1 MAIRMQQRRGTAEQW
16 TLANPVLG
24 PGEIGFE
31 LDTNSFKIGDGVST
45 WDQLDYFENSVSIA
59 GSIDDYV
66 PLTQKGAA
74 NGVATLNS
82 SGQIPGSQLGYVD
95 EAVQNVIGLAPEA
108 LDTLA
113 ELADAIGD
121 DPAFFTNIQQS
132 VEDAVTEAKDYT
144 DGLLVDYARGDGVVF
159 TGAVILSGEPVQAFE
174 AATKSYVDGVAA
186 GLHVHESVVA
196 ATTTNIDLSNS
207 LENGDVLDGVTLAT
221 GNRVLVK
228 NQTSQSENGIYVV
241 QASGAAVRAADY
253 DSPAEIDAGDFVF
266 VSGGTVNGDTGW
278 TQTATVGTIGTDPV
292 SFTQFSGAGTYLA
305 GLGITLNGNTFAA
318 DLDVVASKTY
328 AENVA
333 DTARQGAIDDA
344 AAYTNAEV
352 SELSLTIAGV
362 ETNLS
367 ASITSLS
374 ETVDDLSASTT
385 SSFNTTNT
393 NLDNLSSEVDTLSQN
408 LTSLS
413 GDVTSA
419 SSAIETLETSVTS
432 HENQLDELAVSV
444 PAIQT
449 QLDTATADILTKAP
463 SESPSFT
470 GTVSLPSTT
479 SIGDVSSSEIGHLNG
494 VTSSIQTQLDAKLDS
509 GVASGTYAPLNDP
522 TFGGTVSLPST
533 TSIGDVSS
541 TEIGYVNGV
550 TSAIQTQL
558 DSKAPS
564 ADPTFTGTVSGVT
577 KAHVGL
583 GNVDNT
589 SDADKPVS
597 TATQTALDAK
607 ASLSGANFTGSV
619 EIDGSLIVDGDLTV
633 NGTNFSASA
642 TSIVIEDNL
651 VQIAH
656 QNAANTV
663 DLGLVVGYNDGSAK
677 HAGIV
682 RDVSDNRWKLF
693 KGVSDEPATT
703 VNFSQGSL
711 DDLAVDH
718 VIANGVIFTDGEQTK
733 QGVPSITTISQK
745 TASYTLSDLA
755 ERDTIV
761 EISSQSAT
769 TLTIPADLDVNY
781 PVGTTLDIIQ
791 TGSGQVTIAGANG
804 VTVNATPGLK
814 LRTQWS
820 SATLLKRAANTWL
833 AFGDL
838 SA

>member
-16 TLANPVLG
+16 TTANPVLG

-31 LDTNSFKIGDGVST
+31 IDTNSFKIGDGVST
-45 WDQLDYFENSVSIA
+45 WDQLDYFENSVAIA

-82 SGQIPGSQLGYVD
+82 SGQIPGSQLAYVD

-132 VEDAVTEAKDYT
+132 VEDGVTEAKDYT
-144 DGLLVDYARGDGVVF
+144 DNLLTEYARGDGAVF
-159 TGAVILSGEPVQAFE
+159 SGPVLLNAEPVQALE

-186 GLHVHESVVA
+186 GLHVHESVIA
-196 ATTTNIDLSNS
+196 ATTENVNLSNS

-228 NQTSQSENGIYVV
+228 DQTNQSENGIYVV
-241 QASGAAVRAADY
+241 QASGAAIRATDY

-266 VSGGTVNGDTGW
+266 VSAGTVNADTGW
-278 TQTATVGTIGTDPV
+278 TQTATVGNIGTDPV

-305 GLGITLNGNTFAA
+305 GLGLNLSGNTFTA
-318 DLDVVASKTY
+318 DLSVVASQTY
-328 AENVA
+328 VDSAIEEVN
-333 DTARQGAIDDA
+333 DTIA
-344 AAYTNAEV
+344 AAQNASNSYTDE
-352 SELSLTIAGV
+352 E
-362 ETNLS
+362 
-367 ASITSLS
+367 ITSLS
-374 ETVDDLSASTT
+374 TTLNQSIQTIDQELEDFSSTT
-385 SSFNTTNT
+385 TSE
-393 NLDNLSSEVDTLSQN
+393 LSSINTSVSSLSTTLQQTSTDLLALSGEVDGISTDLQAAQSDIVTIQ
-408 LTSLS
+408 
-413 GDVTSA
+413 GDVTGL
-419 SSAIETLETSVTS
+419 SSDVA
-432 HENQLDELAVSV
+432 
-444 PAIQT
+444 
-449 QLDTATADILTKAP
+449 TKAP

-470 GTVSLPSTT
+470 GAVSLPSTT

-494 VTSSIQTQLDAKLDS
+494 VTSPIQTQIDAKLDS
-509 GVASGTYAPLNDP
+509 TTAAGTYAPINDP

-541 TEIGYVNGV
+541 TEISYVNGV
-550 TSAIQTQL
+550 TSSIQSQL
-558 DSKAPS
+558 DTKATS

-583 GNVDNT
+583 GDVDNT

-597 TATQTALDAK
+597 AATQTALDAK
-607 ASLSGANFTGSV
+607 ANLSGAIFTGDV
-619 EIDGSLIVDGDLTV
+619 EVEGNLVVDGNLTV
-633 NGTNFSASA
+633 NGTEFLASA
-642 TSIVIEDNL
+642 TSIVIEDNMIQL
-651 VQIAH
+651 AH
-656 QNAANTV
+656 NQAGNTV
-663 DLGLVVGYNDGSAK
+663 DLGLVVAYNDGTYQ

-682 RDVSDNRWKLF
+682 RDVSDNTWKLF
-693 KGVSDEPATT
+693 KGVETDPATT
-703 VNFSQGSL
+703 VDFAQGTL
-711 DDLAVDH
+711 DDLALNNISV
-718 VIANGVIFTDGEQTK
+718 AGVVFSDGIQVK
-733 QGVPSITTISQK
+733 QGVPSITEISQK
-745 TASYTLSDLA
+745 TDSYTLGSLA
-755 ERDTIV
+755 ERDTII
-761 EISSQSAT
+761 EINKASAT
-769 TLTIPADLDVNY
+769 TLTIPADADLNF

-791 TGSGQVTIAGANG
+791 TGSGQVTVAGANG

-814 LRTQWS
+814 LRTRWS

-833 AFGDL
+833 VYGDL

>member
-74 NGVATLNS
+74 NGVATLDS

-132 VEDAVTEAKDYT
+132 VEDAVTESKDYT
-144 DGLLVDYARGDGVVF
+144 DGLLVDYARGDGAVF

-196 ATTTNIDLSNS
+196 ATTANINLSNS

-266 VSGGTVNGDTGW
+266 VSGGAVNGDTGW

-305 GLGITLNGNTFAA
+305 GLGLTLNGNAFAA
-318 DLDVVASKTY
+318 DLNVVASQTY
-328 AENVA
+328 VDNAITANQEYSTNYTDDEISALSDTLTQA
-333 DTARQGAIDDA
+333 DTAIQG
-344 AAYTNAEV
+344 
-352 SELSLTIAGV
+352 
-362 ETNLS
+362 
-367 ASITSLS
+367 SIQT
-374 ETVDDLSASTT
+374 
-385 SSFNTTNT
+385 
-393 NLDNLSSEVDTLSQN
+393 LDQSIQNLSSSTSAEFSNIDGEISGLSTTLQQTNTDLLALSADVDTISADLQAAQSDIVAVQGDLS
-408 LTSLS
+408 SLS
-413 GDVTSA
+413 SDVA
-419 SSAIETLETSVTS
+419 
-432 HENQLDELAVSV
+432 
-444 PAIQT
+444 
-449 QLDTATADILTKAP
+449 TKAP
-463 SESPSFT
+463 SESPGFT

-522 TFGGTVSLPST
+522 TFGGIVSLPST

-607 ASLSGANFTGSV
+607 ASLSGATFTGSV
-619 EIDGSLIVDGDLTV
+619 EVDGNLTVDGDLTV

-651 VQIAH
+651 VQLAH

-663 DLGLVVGYNDGSAK
+663 DLGIVVGYNDGSAK

-682 RDVSDNRWKLF
+682 RDVSDDRWKLF
-693 KGVSDEPATT
+693 KGVTTEPTTT
-703 VNFSQGSL
+703 VNFAQGSL

-718 VIANGVIFTDGEQTK
+718 VIVNGVIFTDGEQTK
-733 QGVPSITTISQK
+733 QGVPSITTITPR
-745 TASYTLSDLA
+745 TASYTLSNLN
-755 ERDTIV
+755 ERDTII
-761 EISSQSAT
+761 EISNASGT
-769 TLTIPADLDVNY
+769 TLTIPTDATLNF

-791 TGSGQVTIAGANG
+791 TGAGQVTIAGANG

-820 SATLLKRAANTWL
+820 SATLLKRSANTWL

>member
-74 NGVATLNS
+74 NGVATLDS

-132 VEDAVTEAKDYT
+132 VEDAVTESKDYT
-144 DGLLVDYARGDGVVF
+144 DGLLVDYARGDGAVF

-196 ATTTNIDLSNS
+196 ATTANINLSNS

-266 VSGGTVNGDTGW
+266 VSGGAVNGETGW

-305 GLGITLNGNTFAA
+305 GLGLTLNGNAFAA
-318 DLDVVASKTY
+318 DLNVVASQTY
-328 AENVA
+328 VDNAITANQEYSTNYTDDEISALSDTLTQA
-333 DTARQGAIDDA
+333 DTAIQG
-344 AAYTNAEV
+344 
-352 SELSLTIAGV
+352 
-362 ETNLS
+362 
-367 ASITSLS
+367 SIQT
-374 ETVDDLSASTT
+374 
-385 SSFNTTNT
+385 
-393 NLDNLSSEVDTLSQN
+393 LDQSIQNLSSSTSAEFSNIDGEISGLSTTLQQTNTDLLALSADVDTISADLQAAQSDIVGVQGDLS
-408 LTSLS
+408 SLS
-413 GDVTSA
+413 SDVA
-419 SSAIETLETSVTS
+419 
-432 HENQLDELAVSV
+432 
-444 PAIQT
+444 
-449 QLDTATADILTKAP
+449 TKAP

-619 EIDGSLIVDGDLTV
+619 EIDGSLTVDGDLTV

-663 DLGLVVGYNDGSAK
+663 DLGLIVGYNDGSAK

-718 VIANGVIFTDGEQTK
+718 VIANGVIFTDGEQAK